1 MNHKRIMLIGPCGAG
16 KSTFSKRLQKSLQI
30 PIIHLDQYYWKPHWE
45 ETPIDE
51 WNEKV
56 RELAME
62 DSWIIDGNYTSSM
75 DVRIERADLII
86 YLHQS
91 TFILLYRVTKR
102 IVFNY
107 QKKRSDMAEGC
118 KERFNYEFYQFV
130 ATFNKVRR
138 PEIMK
143 KLKNVKGV
151 KQVRILKNK
160 REINHLLESLT

>member
-1 MNHKRIMLIGPCGAG
+1 
-16 KSTFSKRLQKSLQI
+16 
-30 PIIHLDQYYWKPHWE
+30 
-45 ETPIDE
+45 
-51 WNEKV
+51 
-56 RELAME
+56 
-62 DSWIIDGNYTSSM
+62 
-75 DVRIERADLII
+75 
-86 YLHQS
+86 
-91 TFILLYRVTKR
+91 
-102 IVFNY
+102 
-107 QKKRSDMAEGC
+107 MAEGC